1 MAWYNP
7 ADPQQRNYMLF
18 GLLAL
23 AAIIPFRMYILAP
36 RQAENTELQGE
47 VERLEVQNRRAQVI
61 VAQGGAEGI
70 RERLALYQ
78 RHVAKLEELIPGVE
92 EVATLADEIAS
103 QGRFTGVEIERMVP
117 EPRQPGAYYDRT
129 SYEMAVIGEYHGVA
143 RFLTRIA
150 SLSRIV
156 KPVEVDVQPYSQAQR
171 FPEMEAPV
179 LATFR
184 IETYVLPDPAA
195 AAPAPGT
202 GG

>member
-7 ADPQQRNYMLF
+7 SDPQQRNYMLV
-18 GLLAL
+18 GLLVL
-23 AAIIPFRMYILAP
+23 AAIIPFRMYVLSP
-36 RQAENTELQGE
+36 RQAENVELQGE
-47 VERLEVQNRRAQVI
+47 VERLEVQNRRAQVLA
-61 VAQGGAEGI
+61 AQGGGDLAE
-70 RERLALYQ
+70 RMALYE

-92 EVATLADEIAS
+92 EVASLADEIAS

-117 EPRQPGAYYDRT
+117 EPRQPGQYYDRS

-143 RFLTRIA
+143 RFLTRVA

-156 KPVEVDVQPYSQAQR
+156 KPVEVDLQPYGQARR
-171 FPEMEAPV
+171 FPEMESPV
-179 LATFR
+179 IATFR

-202 GG
+202 GD

>member
-7 ADPQQRNYMLF
+7 ADPVQRKWMLG
-18 GLLAL
+18 GLLIL
-23 AAIIPFRMYILAP
+23 AAVIPFRMYILTP
-36 RQAENTELQGE
+36 RQAVNAELQGE
-47 VERLEVQNRRAQVI
+47 VERLEAENRRASVLS
-61 VAQGGAEGI
+61 AQGGGDLE
-70 RERLALYQ
+70 ERMALYE

-103 QGRFTGVEIERMVP
+103 QGRITGVTIDRMVP
-117 EPRQPGAYYDRT
+117 EPREPGVYYDRS

-143 RFLTRIA
+143 RFLTRVA

-156 KPVEVDVQPYSQAQR
+156 TPVEVDVQLFGQPQR
-171 FPEMEAPV
+171 FPEMESPV

-195 AAPAPGT
+195 VPPAQGPGD
-202 GG
+202 

>member
-7 ADPQQRNYMLF
+7 ADPVQRKWMLG
-18 GLLAL
+18 GLLIL
-23 AAIIPFRMYILAP
+23 AAVIPFRMYILTP
-36 RQAENTELQGE
+36 RQAVNAELQGE
-47 VERLEVQNRRAQVI
+47 VERLEAENRRASVLS
-61 VAQGGAEGI
+61 AQGGGDLE
-70 RERLALYQ
+70 ERMALYE

-103 QGRFTGVEIERMVP
+103 QGRITGVTIDRMVP
-117 EPRQPGAYYDRT
+117 EPREPGVYYDRS

-143 RFLTRIA
+143 RFLTRVA

-156 KPVEVDVQPYSQAQR
+156 TPVEVDVQLFGQPQR
-171 FPEMEAPV
+171 FPEMESPV

-195 AAPAPGT
+195 APPAQGPGD
-202 GG
+202 